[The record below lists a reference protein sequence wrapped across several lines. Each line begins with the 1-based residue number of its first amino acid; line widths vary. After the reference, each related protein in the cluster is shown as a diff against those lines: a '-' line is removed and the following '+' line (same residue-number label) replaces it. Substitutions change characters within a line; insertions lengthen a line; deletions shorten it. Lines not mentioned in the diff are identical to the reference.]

1 MGHDAPELMASD
13 NTRRGSRTVKGL
25 VDSEHDVPELM
36 ASDNTRRGSR
46 TVKGFVDFEHDNT
59 RRGSRTVNGFVDF
72 VLPDDTVGESR
83 TVKGFSDPRTTRLSV
98 SRHNEE
104 CVDPQSFEEKESV
117 RESMH
122 EWARNYESARNSVR
136 ESTRNSVRAPNLLEI
151 LKISQP
157 LVDDL
162 DDQSTTG
169 SQSFWESRES
179 VREPVRVSVHEPA
192 RNSPW
197 WSTRNSAH
205 LHRWEMLEKLQ
216 LALNNLDDRS
226 TNGSWC
232 GRESVQESARES
244 VRQSVHESAQNSA
257 RSPPRGTLR
266 SFCFVPL
273 YETPVV

>member
-1 MGHDAPELMASD
+1 MG
-13 NTRRGSRTVKGL
+13 
-25 VDSEHDVPELM
+25 
-36 ASDNTRRGSR
+36 
-46 TVKGFVDFEHDNT
+46 
-59 RRGSRTVNGFVDF
+59 
-72 VLPDDTVGESR
+72 
-83 TVKGFSDPRTTRLSV
+83 
-98 SRHNEE
+98 
-104 CVDPQSFEEKESV
+104 
-117 RESMH
+117 
-122 EWARNYESARNSVR
+122 
-136 ESTRNSVRAPNLLEI
+136 
-151 LKISQP
+151 
-157 LVDDL
+157 VDDL

-169 SQSFWESRES
+169 SQSFWESQESAQEPARNPARESIRNSVRDPNLLESLKIQQLVVDDLDDQHTTVSRSFWSQESARESARESVRES
-179 VREPVRVSVHEPA
+179 VREPMRVSVHEPA